1 MQTRQTLNRSLT
13 AIGLTLACLLCN
25 SNRFATVAY
34 AQVPNQSAQPAIDF
48 ERDIAPIF
56 DQHCTQCHGPTKQT
70 ADLRLDLR
78 SAILKGAGSGPIL
91 DSKDSENSRLIQVIT
106 GQDPDYQMP
115 PEGDLL
121 SDDQIAKIRVWIQQ
135 GATGPDDSK
144 LLEKPL
150 PWSFRPIEDPWPPTS
165 NSLTQTHSHNPID
178 QWIQTQLDHNRLQFS
193 EPADRSALI
202 RRLFLVALGV
212 PPTPEEV
219 ALFCKDS
226 SLDAYEKLV
235 DRTLSDPRYGERL
248 ARHWFDVIRFAESNG
263 FETNRVRY
271 NAWPFRDFVIQAFN
285 QDMPYSEFVTK
296 QIAGDALGEDLGTGF
311 LVAGTYDIVKSPDVN
326 LTLMQRQDE
335 LADLINT
342 TGTAF
347 LGLTLGCARCHDH
360 KFDPV
365 SQKDFYSL
373 QAIYAGVNFGDRN
386 LPSESSPEQSKRL
399 GQIATDVREIQKQI
413 KTIEAKAQ
421 AIARSKDLR
430 PAVSAKLNEESF
442 EPILTKAVRFTI
454 LASGNS
460 QPCIDEWEVY
470 DTQDKNVALALE
482 GSIATASGSLEG
494 YAIHKIEHVN
504 DGKTGNSNSWI
515 SNQANAGWIQI
526 DFKQPQSIQRMRW
539 GRDRSEQYKD
549 RTPTQ
554 YTIDA
559 LVESD
564 QWKTIASHTGR
575 MALST
580 DGNDG
585 LVELLD
591 PEQKSQYR
599 SLKEKVSSLAS
610 EEKALTKGRSVWL
623 GTFSTPPTIHRLY
636 RGDPLMKREVVQPA
650 LVASLDGRVLAE
662 DTPEQARRLA
672 LANWLV
678 DPKNPLTARVIAN
691 RLWQFTF
698 GTGIVDTPSD
708 FGANGTL
715 PTHPELLDW
724 LAQRLIEHGW
734 SLKHLHRT
742 MLTSKA
748 FTQSSK
754 PNPQG
759 LLIDA
764 DARLLWRF
772 PPRRLEAEAI
782 RDSMLV
788 ASDVMDYRMGGPGF
802 YLQRVE
808 QDNVYR
814 YFPKEKVGPAEYRRM
829 VYLTRIRQ
837 EQDPVFGAFDCPS
850 GNQVMPKRPRSNT
863 PLQSLNLFNSPFVMQ
878 QAELF
883 ALRLTRI
890 PEADMQ
896 SQIRL
901 SFNVLFA
908 RDPDAQE
915 IELSKEMI
923 QDQGLVQYCRALL
936 NASEFLFLF

>member
-347 LGLTLGCARCHDH
+347 LGLTLGCAQIR
-360 KFDPV
+360 
-365 SQKDFYSL
+365 SRL
-373 QAIYAGVNFGDRN
+373 T
-386 LPSESSPEQSKRL
+386 KRL
-399 GQIATDVREIQKQI
+399 LFAPSHLCWRKLR
-413 KTIEAKAQ
+413 
-421 AIARSKDLR
+421 RSK
-430 PAVSAKLNEESF
+430 
-442 EPILTKAVRFTI
+442 
-454 LASGNS
+454 
-460 QPCIDEWEVY
+460 
-470 DTQDKNVALALE
+470 
-482 GSIATASGSLEG
+482 
-494 YAIHKIEHVN
+494 
-504 DGKTGNSNSWI
+504 
-515 SNQANAGWIQI
+515 
-526 DFKQPQSIQRMRW
+526 
-539 GRDRSEQYKD
+539 
-549 RTPTQ
+549 
-554 YTIDA
+554 
-559 LVESD
+559 
-564 QWKTIASHTGR
+564 
-575 MALST
+575 
-580 DGNDG
+580 
-585 LVELLD
+585 
-591 PEQKSQYR
+591 
-599 SLKEKVSSLAS
+599 
-610 EEKALTKGRSVWL
+610 
-623 GTFSTPPTIHRLY
+623 
-636 RGDPLMKREVVQPA
+636 
-650 LVASLDGRVLAE
+650 
-662 DTPEQARRLA
+662 
-672 LANWLV
+672 
-678 DPKNPLTARVIAN
+678 
-691 RLWQFTF
+691 
-698 GTGIVDTPSD
+698 
-708 FGANGTL
+708 
-715 PTHPELLDW
+715 
-724 LAQRLIEHGW
+724 
-734 SLKHLHRT
+734 
-742 MLTSKA
+742 
-748 FTQSSK
+748 
-754 PNPQG
+754 
-759 LLIDA
+759 
-764 DARLLWRF
+764 
-772 PPRRLEAEAI
+772 
-782 RDSMLV
+782 
-788 ASDVMDYRMGGPGF
+788 
-802 YLQRVE
+802 
-808 QDNVYR
+808 
-814 YFPKEKVGPAEYRRM
+814 PAE
-829 VYLTRIRQ
+829 
-837 EQDPVFGAFDCPS
+837 
-850 GNQVMPKRPRSNT
+850 
-863 PLQSLNLFNSPFVMQ
+863 
-878 QAELF
+878 
-883 ALRLTRI
+883 
-890 PEADMQ
+890 
-896 SQIRL
+896 
-901 SFNVLFA
+901 
-908 RDPDAQE
+908 
-915 IELSKEMI
+915 
-923 QDQGLVQYCRALL
+923 
-936 NASEFLFLF
+936 